1 MSWHC
6 YHVFMKH
13 NNIKGILP
21 ILLAVEAIGAAL
33 LLSSCGRGKAASRG
47 IATSARKA
55 YSMAME
61 APAMAAPMMADMAV
75 AEEGLAMDDALLE
88 SAKAGGGSI
97 GNAGANTIER
107 KLIRTANI
115 TVEVSDLQAA
125 ESAAL
130 NKVKELGGYV
140 ANSSRSDMVFSI
152 DMKVPSS
159 LFDDAVSGVSGM
171 GTLVERNVNASDV
184 TDRYYDLDSRI
195 RTKQILKERLESYL
209 KESANMKDL
218 VAVET
223 QLNNVISDLE
233 SMQGQFKRLSN
244 QIDYSTISVRFT
256 LPLGKTEHGWKWPS
270 LKGKARAFVVG
281 AASFF
286 STLLLVILGIALF
299 GTPIVLLCALVYC
312 LTFGK
317 VGWVRRLFK
326 KMKE

>member
-1 MSWHC
+1 M
-6 YHVFMKH
+6 
-13 NNIKGILP
+13 
-21 ILLAVEAIGAAL
+21 
-33 LLSSCGRGKAASRG
+33 
-47 IATSARKA
+47 ARKEA
-55 YSMAME
+55 YSMAMQ
-61 APAMAAPMMADMAV
+61 APAMAAPMMADTA
-75 AEEGLAMDDALLE
+75 AADEGLAMDDTLLE
-88 SAKAGGGSI
+88 NAKVYGGGI
-97 GNAGANTIER
+97 GTSAGEEGTGNDSANTIER
-107 KLIRTANI
+107 KLIRTASI
-115 TVEVSDLQAA
+115 TIEVKDLQAA

-140 ANSSRSDMVFSI
+140 ANSSRSDMVFSMDI
-152 DMKVPSS
+152 KVPSS

-171 GTLVERNVNASDV
+171 GALIERNVNASDV

-209 KESANMKDL
+209 KLSANMKDL

-317 VGWVRRLFK
+317 IGWVRRLFK